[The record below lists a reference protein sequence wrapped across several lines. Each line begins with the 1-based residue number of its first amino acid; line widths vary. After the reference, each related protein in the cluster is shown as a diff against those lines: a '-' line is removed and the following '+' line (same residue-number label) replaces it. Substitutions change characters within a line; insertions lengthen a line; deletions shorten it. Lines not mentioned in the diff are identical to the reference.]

1 MSPSPPKKRLPFAAA
16 LLLALLAVPAVEA
29 RPAHRQG
36 DTVPIAGHV
45 LDKDGKPLA
54 GVAIVLEVSRTAF
67 SLRSLQQES
76 GSVLRLPSKT
86 DANGYFRFDWT
97 WQRHYN
103 VFQLTV
109 GLEVQYGDRPGFEV
123 VHRHDLSAAIAE
135 TAPSDLKL
143 TVTETGYL
151 NWLHKLLAGQATE
164 GELKLYRE
172 NGRPGRIDDYGDG
185 KSAWWYFE
193 AGKVYRLA
201 SGVLEQVQDF
211 TPILPVP

>member
-1 MSPSPPKKRLPFAAA
+1 MSLRPLIAPL
-16 LLLALLAVPAVEA
+16 LLLALLAPAAQA

-45 LDKDGKPLA
+45 VDKEGKPLA
-54 GVAIVLEVSRTAF
+54 GVMVVLEVSRTAF
-67 SLRSLQQES
+67 SLRHLQQET
-76 GSVLRLPSKT
+76 GSVLRMPMKT
-86 DANGYFRFDWT
+86 DAQGYFRFDWT

-109 GLEVQYGDRPGFEV
+109 GLEVTYGDRPGFEA
-123 VHRHDLSAAIAE
+123 VHRHDLSNEIAD
-135 TAPSDLKL
+135 TTPSDIRLV
-143 TVTETGYL
+143 VTETGYL
-151 NWLHKLLAGQATE
+151 SWLRRLLAGQATAD
-164 GELKLYRE
+164 ELKLYRE
-172 NGRPGRIDDYGDG
+172 NGRPGRVDDYSDG

-201 SGVLEQVQDF
+201 SGVLEQTQSF